1 MKRSAHLPERN
12 FKFHFR
18 VRFYIIV
25 MSEFIATIGVSLL
38 IAAGVNSLFGISIEF
53 PAWAWVLV
61 ISAII
66 GGTATNFIVR
76 AFIKPIDT
84 LGKAMRRVAKGDLS
98 VRLEPTGSL
107 KEIKDINSNFNL
119 MVDDLAA
126 NEKMQAD
133 FISSVTHEFKTP
145 ITAIEGYATLLQ
157 DKSLGDD
164 ERDEY
169 IQKILSGTSRLS
181 SLVGSLLLLSKLE
194 NGAILQ
200 NKSSFRL
207 DEQIRSAIVALETK
221 WNAKQIDIDADL
233 AIINFVGYESLLY
246 HAFLN
251 LIDNAVKFAQ
261 NGSVITLRLWKF
273 GNTINFLIEDVGEKI
288 PESDLERIFERF
300 YQSDSSHSAE
310 GNGLGLVLVKQI
322 VEGAQGNVVAKN
334 TNNGVRFTVSLPQ

>member
-1 MKRSAHLPERN
+1 MKRSARHPDHT

-25 MSEFIATIGVSLL
+25 MSEFIATIGISLL
-38 IAAGVNSLFGISIEF
+38 VAAGLNSLFGISVEF
-53 PAWAWVLV
+53 PAWAWVLIV
-61 ISAII
+61 AAII

-98 VRLEPTGSL
+98 VRLEPSGSL
-107 KEIKDINSNFNL
+107 KEIKDINNNFNL

-126 NEKMQAD
+126 TDKMQSD

-157 DKSLGDD
+157 DKTLGDD

-169 IQKILSGTSRLS
+169 IRKILSGTSRLS

-194 NGAILQ
+194 SGAIPQ
-200 NKSSFRL
+200 NRRDIRL

-233 AIINFVGYESLLY
+233 ADIVVCSYEPLLY
-246 HAFLN
+246 HVFLN
-251 LIDNAVKFAQ
+251 LIDNAIKFAQ
-261 NGSVITLRLWKF
+261 NGSVITLRLWRF
-273 GNTINFLIEDVGEKI
+273 DDSINFSVEDIGEKI
-288 PESDLERIFERF
+288 PDEDIKRIFERF
-300 YQSDSSHSAE
+300 YQADSSHSAE
-310 GNGLGLVLVKQI
+310 GNGLGLALVKQI
-322 VEGAQGNVVAKN
+322 VESERGTVSAKN
-334 TNNGVRFTVSLPQ
+334 TDKGVRFTVTLPQ

>member
-1 MKRSAHLPERN
+1 MKKSAHLPERT

-18 VRFYIIV
+18 VRFYIIL
-25 MSEFIATIGVSLL
+25 MSEFIATIGISLL
-38 IAAGVNSLFGISIEF
+38 VAAGLNSLFDISIEF
-53 PAWAWVLV
+53 PAWAWVLIV
-61 ISAII
+61 AAII

-98 VRLEPTGSL
+98 VRLEPSGSL

-126 NEKMQAD
+126 NEKMQSD

-157 DKSLGDD
+157 DKSLSDA
-164 ERDEY
+164 ERDEC

-181 SLVGSLLLLSKLE
+181 GLVGSLLLLSKLE
-194 NGAILQ
+194 SGTIPQ
-200 NKSSFRL
+200 NKREFRL

-233 AIINFVGYESLLY
+233 AVINICGYEPLLY
-246 HAFLN
+246 HVFLN
-251 LIDNAVKFAQ
+251 LIDNAIKFAQ

-273 GNTINFLIEDVGEKI
+273 GDNINFSIEDIGEKI
-288 PESDLERIFERF
+288 PESDLKHIFERF
-300 YQSDSSHSAE
+300 YQADSSHSAE
-310 GNGLGLVLVKQI
+310 GNGLGLALVKQI
-322 VEGAQGNVVAKN
+322 VDGERGTVSAKN
-334 TNNGVRFTVSLPQ
+334 TDTGVRFTVILPQ